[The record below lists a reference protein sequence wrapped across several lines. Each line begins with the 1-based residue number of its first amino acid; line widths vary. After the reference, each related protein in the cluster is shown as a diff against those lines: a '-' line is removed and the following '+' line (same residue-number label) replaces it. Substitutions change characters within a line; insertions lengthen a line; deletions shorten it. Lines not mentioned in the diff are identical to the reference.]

1 MPRRFQTLA
10 RSPIITNND
19 YKSPQPSQDKSGTES
34 GLTGAEPQPVEHEC
48 ELIRAAQ
55 CILQRRQRR
64 NDLFNRDIFGEPAW
78 DMLLTLFVRD
88 SSGAS
93 STAVQLVTA
102 AETAPSTG
110 VRWLGYLEKEGLV
123 TRRRHPLDHQTEF
136 VELTDRA
143 RDSLERYL
151 GDY

>member
-1 MPRRFQTLA
+1 M
-10 RSPIITNND
+10 ITNND
-19 YKSPQPSQDKSGTES
+19 YKPPHASKDKSGS
-34 GLTGAEPQPVEHEC
+34 DGSPTGVEPQPVEHEC
-48 ELIRAAQ
+48 ALIRAAQ

-64 NDLFNRDIFGEPAW
+64 NGLFDRAIFGEPGW

-88 SSGAS
+88 GSGAS
-93 STAVQLVTA
+93 STAVQLLTA
-102 AETAPSTG
+102 AATAPSTG

-123 TRRRHPLDHQTEF
+123 ARRKHPLDQETEF
-136 VELTDRA
+136 VELTDAA